1 MRLLTKLTD
10 KAKSII
16 RRNKATA
23 QAESAKDDLIPKPA
37 GRRSRDFNIFEAM
50 QGKGKK
56 KLTVTKDTYNGL
68 IVSRLDWFHLLD
80 RANPQRQSY
89 IHKGVGA
96 SNLNMDLPLK
106 DQETVEVVKVVAF
119 VRQISH
125 CSPGCSV
132 ICSPSPR
139 LKTSTPSLRATS
151 TTGQFTCS
159 CDNS

>member
-37 GRRSRDFNIFEAM
+37 GRRSRDFNIFEEM

-56 KLTVTKDTYNGL
+56 KLTITKDTYNGL
-68 IVSRLDWFHLLD
+68 IVSGSEWFHLPD
-80 RANPQRQSY
+80 HTNPQPQSY
-89 IHKGVGA
+89 IHKGVEA

-119 VRQISH
+119 VCQISH
-125 CSPGCSV
+125 RSAGHS
-132 ICSPSPR
+132 
-139 LKTSTPSLRATS
+139 
-151 TTGQFTCS
+151 
-159 CDNS
+159 